1 MKYKYLLSVCL
12 AITVLLASCKDDD
25 THLAI
30 EASLVEF
37 SNEGGSQT
45 LKIESDGDW
54 SIYDVPDWVTVS
66 HFSGINTLEVT
77 ITALPNYRKLDREH
91 TISVRSNDGK
101 NVYAVNIL
109 QYGYTGGRLLLV
121 DAESEKFFNGR
132 PAANSDDI
140 EDSIVISSSV
150 RWRISGPSWLHCKYN
165 NVITKL
171 DGNLKE
177 GSGTV
182 YLFNASHN
190 NEETALHDT
199 IRIQA
204 ENSDEEIKI
213 PVTQLGVDE
222 IKCINIL
229 TLTDG
234 FAFKIKYGFGVEYVW
249 YDFYEGKVSDD
260 DAVWEQLRY
269 VDPVSNSLIYFNQET
284 CKPDADYTICMRGLR
299 NISSVYNKKCSE
311 IVHTPSKQNQPQAL
325 ITNVEFKDN
334 VWFYDVTKNQYATGY
349 YTGMFLTENVYSKS
363 VLAYRLGYGDLK
375 TLMGSIW
382 GFETTS
388 AKFDVPNQNGYIV
401 SWAVGQDGKLSD
413 MMDVYRISSTNAN
426 APVMEKAP
434 ETYMSTFDVNNLHLE
449 TVKTIKLH
457 HHKQK

>member
-1 MKYKYLLSVCL
+1 MQYNCLLSVCL
-12 AITVLLASCKDDD
+12 AVMVLLASCREDDS
-25 THLAI
+25 HLAVGV
-30 EASLVEF
+30 SLVEF

-45 LKIESDGDW
+45 MKIESDGDW
-54 SIYDVPDWVTVS
+54 SIYDVPDWVTIS
-66 HFSGINTLEVT
+66 HFSGINSQEVT

-91 TISVRSNDGK
+91 IISVRSNDGK

-121 DAESEKFFNGR
+121 DDESEKFFDGR

-177 GSGTV
+177 GSGTI
-182 YLFNASHN
+182 YLFNASYN
-190 NEETALHDT
+190 KETTALYDT

-204 ENSDEEIKI
+204 DYSDEEIKI

-222 IKCINIL
+222 IKCVNIL

-249 YDFYEGKVSDD
+249 YGFYEGKVPDED
-260 DAVWEQLRY
+260 VVWEQLPY
-269 VDPVSNSLIYFNQET
+269 VNVASNSLIYFNPDICT
-284 CKPDADYTICMRGLR
+284 PDADYTICMRGLPDLG
-299 NISSVYNKKCSE
+299 SSYNKKCSE
-311 IVHTPSKQNQPQAL
+311 IVHTPSKQNQPYAP
-325 ITNVEFKDN
+325 ITNVEFKNN
-334 VWFYDVTKNQYATGY
+334 VWSFDITKNQFATGY
-349 YTGMFLTENVYSKS
+349 YTGVIVTENVYYKPF
-363 VLAYRLGYGDLK
+363 LAYQLRYGDLK
-375 TLMGSIW
+375 TWMGSIW
-382 GFETTS
+382 DFETTS
-388 AKFDVPNQNGYIV
+388 TTFDVPNQNGYIV

-413 MMDVYRISSTNAN
+413 MMDVYRISSINAN
-426 APVMEKAP
+426 SAVMEKVP

-457 HHKQK
+457 HYK